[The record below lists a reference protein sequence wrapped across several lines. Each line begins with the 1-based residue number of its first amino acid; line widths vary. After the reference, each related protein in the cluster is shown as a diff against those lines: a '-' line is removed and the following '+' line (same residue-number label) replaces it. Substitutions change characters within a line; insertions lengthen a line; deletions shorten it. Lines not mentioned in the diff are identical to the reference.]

1 MARPA
6 VRIQVVEFG
15 VLVGLALLVGRAV
28 QVQILHG
35 RRWAEEAQAQRTERI
50 VLQARRG
57 TLYDRHGTPLAVTQE
72 TYHVGIAPNE
82 LRDPTA
88 DGALI
93 SRRLG
98 LTVRAWQLALR
109 RRYAYFAGPYSALE
123 VQPLRSVRGVHL
135 EPVLNRFYP
144 DPAVA
149 RATIGRLGDD
159 GLGASG
165 LERTLDSLL
174 AGRAGA
180 AVVLKDRAGREYESP
195 ARVIAPPVPGL
206 DVVLTLDAELQEIA
220 QRALD
225 DALRRMDAD
234 GGDVVMLDPGTGEVL
249 ALATRQRDG
258 GARPSAFTDTFEPGS
273 LAKIFAAAALLSL
286 SRVSPTARVSGAGGK
301 WRVLGRT
308 ITDDDPQPTLTLADA
323 IRVSSNIAIAKF
335 AARLTPAEQYAM
347 LRDFGF
353 GAYTGIEFP
362 AEATGRL
369 RPPSEWTRPSAASL
383 AMGYELSVTPIQI
396 AVAYGA
402 LANDGLLLQPTLIR
416 EVRSAGGPGVRYR
429 HRPEPVRRV
438 VSREVAAA
446 LRNLLR
452 GVVERGTGTE
462 AALTNFPVAA
472 KTGTAR
478 RVVNGRYAA
487 GEYTSSFAALF
498 PADQPQLVL
507 VVKIDNPHRGSYFA
521 AQTAAPV
528 TRSMLEQ
535 ALAARTV
542 ALDRARLSTAAP
554 RAAAAPVDDDG
565 GLVPYVVPW
574 PYQPDSAGVGPR
586 RAVPDVAG
594 FGMREA
600 VRTLHRRG
608 FRVALRGWGVAEHT
622 WPAAG
627 GAAAALVER
636 EQGVDVPQILVRDGR
651 RAAAV
656 AAEAWYDRPAAKLDL
671 VGVTGTNGKTTSV
684 TLLRHVLSAL
694 EPTGSIGTLGAF
706 DPAGESVPSEAGNLT
721 TPGPIDLQATLAAL
735 VARGARGAAMEVSSH
750 SLDQGRVDGLLFR
763 AALFTNLTRE
773 HLDYHSTLEAYFK
786 AKAKLATY
794 LSPAGLEVVNADDPA
809 RQRLPRRHR
818 R

>member
-57 TLYDRHGTPLAVTQE
+57 ALSARHGTPLAVTQE
-72 TYHVGIAPNE
+72 TYHVGIATNE
-82 LRDPTA
+82 LRDPAA

-98 LTVRAWQLALR
+98 LTARTWQQALR

-135 EPVLNRFYP
+135 EAVLNRFYP

-174 AGRAGA
+174 GGRAGA

-249 ALATRQRDG
+249 ALASRQRDG
-258 GARPSAFTDTFEPGS
+258 SARPSAFTDTFEPGS
-273 LAKIFAAAALLSL
+273 LAKIFAAAA
-286 SRVSPTARVSGAGGK
+286 
-301 WRVLGRT
+301 
-308 ITDDDPQPTLTLADA
+308 
-323 IRVSSNIAIAKF
+323 
-335 AARLTPAEQYAM
+335 
-347 LRDFGF
+347 
-353 GAYTGIEFP
+353 
-362 AEATGRL
+362 TGRL
-369 RPPSEWTRPSAASL
+369 RPPSEWSRPSAASL
-383 AMGYELSVTPIQI
+383 AMGYELSVTPIQV
-396 AVAYGA
+396 AMAYGA
-402 LANDGLLLQPTLIR
+402 LANDGVLLQPALIR
-416 EVRSAGGPGVRYR
+416 EVRNPGGGLRYR

-438 VSREVAAA
+438 VSREVAVA

-452 GVVERGTGTE
+452 GVVERGTGAE

-487 GEYTSSFAALF
+487 GEYTAS
-498 PADQPQLVL
+498 
-507 VVKIDNPHRGSYFA
+507 
-521 AQTAAPV
+521 
-528 TRSMLEQ
+528 
-535 ALAARTV
+535 
-542 ALDRARLSTAAP
+542 
-554 RAAAAPVDDDG
+554 
-565 GLVPYVVPW
+565 
-574 PYQPDSAGVGPR
+574 
-586 RAVPDVAG
+586 
-594 FGMREA
+594 
-600 VRTLHRRG
+600 
-608 FRVALRGWGVAEHT
+608 
-622 WPAAG
+622 
-627 GAAAALVER
+627 
-636 EQGVDVPQILVRDGR
+636 
-651 RAAAV
+651 
-656 AAEAWYDRPAAKLDL
+656 
-671 VGVTGTNGKTTSV
+671 
-684 TLLRHVLSAL
+684 
-694 EPTGSIGTLGAF
+694 
-706 DPAGESVPSEAGNLT
+706 
-721 TPGPIDLQATLAAL
+721 LAAL
-735 VARGARGAAMEVSSH
+735 C
-750 SLDQGRVDGLLFR
+750 
-763 AALFTNLTRE
+763 
-773 HLDYHSTLEAYFK
+773 
-786 AKAKLATY
+786 
-794 LSPAGLEVVNADDPA
+794 
-809 RQRLPRRHR
+809 
-818 R
+818 